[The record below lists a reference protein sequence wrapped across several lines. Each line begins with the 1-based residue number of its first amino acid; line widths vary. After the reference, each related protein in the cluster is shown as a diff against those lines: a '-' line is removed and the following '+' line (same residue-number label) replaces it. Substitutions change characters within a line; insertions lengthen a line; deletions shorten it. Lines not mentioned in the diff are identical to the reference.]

1 MLEKRLRDQEEKVR
15 VVVPDPDTIK
25 KLTAIVNKKK
35 TEYERALE
43 KSSALEK
50 EIDIIKKEIETKT
63 SSKLNSVDREINDAK
78 KSIEKCRAEV
88 ARLNVAIKT
97 SER

>member
-1 MLEKRLRDQEEKVR
+1 VLEKRLRGQEKKVKA
-15 VVVPDPDTIK
+15 VVPDPVMIK
-25 KLTAIVNKKK
+25 KLTADEDKKK
-35 TEYERALE
+35 TEYEQALE

-50 EIDIIKKEIETKT
+50 EIDVIKKEIETKT

-78 KSIEKCRAEV
+78 KTIEKCHAEI